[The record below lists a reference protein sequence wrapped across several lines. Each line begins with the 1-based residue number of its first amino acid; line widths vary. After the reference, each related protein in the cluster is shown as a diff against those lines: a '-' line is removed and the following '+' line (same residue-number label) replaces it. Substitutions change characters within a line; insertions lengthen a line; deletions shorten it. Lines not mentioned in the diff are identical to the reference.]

1 MLVFSHKYITTGDVF
16 METGSLAE
24 WVEGLGELL
33 AVSVALFLPYYQQ
46 RKNNRERNQRAKQV
60 IVSTTTSLLNQ
71 SQIQSAITFE
81 ELQKFISIY
90 AVLST
95 NSKTIEIIDIGDE
108 ILEIIGDQNQL
119 NDLQKGQLQQLIA
132 KLKNLKS

>member
-95 NSKTIEIIDIGDE
+95 NNKTIEIIDIGDE

>member
-1 MLVFSHKYITTGDVF
+1 
-16 METGSLAE
+16 MEIGSLAE

-60 IVSTTTSLLNQ
+60 IIGTTSSLLNQ
-71 SQIQSAITFE
+71 THIQSSLTFE
-81 ELQKFISIY
+81 ELQKFVSIY

-95 NSKTIEIIDIGDE
+95 NDKTIKIIDLGDE

-119 NDLQKGQLQQLIA
+119 TAPQKDQLQQKINQ
-132 KLKNLKS
+132 LKTLKS

>member
-1 MLVFSHKYITTGDVF
+1 